1 MARAHV
7 PVLLLVATATAGAAA
22 GADENQHLRMVWE
35 LSVAQL
41 TANPERG
48 APDLLA
54 LRFSPD
60 GAWVAALSSRITTE
74 GDRAELLLVPASGE
88 ASKAR
93 RLQIRGAP
101 LSTPLHTG
109 IHWSPSGEHIAVE
122 TTNFSTA
129 IVRVSDGSRCEL
141 PRTTVFG
148 GFIAPDKVIA
158 ADWEAPKDPASI
170 PADFS
175 TLTIYGTDCV
185 RQKTWRVRGQV
196 REIETSARTGLIAV
210 RPEATEIRVLDAT
223 GADRGHVSVG
233 SGSMLRF
240 GEKGGVLCKADYP
253 ANGSLACFD
262 LASGR
267 EFSHPYVIGGA
278 PFDVSLDNSIVVAT
292 HGTSSFNLMSGS
304 GSSGLSHWVVWNYRT
319 GEEIGR
325 LRYRRQRH
333 AYAYSPSAVAPDGRR
348 FVLGAG
354 GTLRMYEITGG

>member
-1 MARAHV
+1 MARLHL
-7 PVLLLVATATAGAAA
+7 PVLVLLTAAAAA
-22 GADENQHLRMVWE
+22 GATDESQHNLRMVWE
-35 LSVAQL
+35 LSVAPL

-60 GAWVAALSSRITTE
+60 GDWIAALTSRITTE
-74 GDRAELLLVPASGE
+74 GERTELLLVPATGD

-93 RLQIRGAP
+93 RLQVRGQP

-109 IHWSPSGEHIAVE
+109 VHWSPSGEHIAVE

-129 IVRVSDGSRCEL
+129 ILRVSDGSRCEL

-185 RQKTWRVRGQV
+185 RQKTWRVPGQV
-196 REIETSARTGLIAV
+196 REIETSARTGLIAL
-210 RPEATEIRVLDAT
+210 RPEATEIRVLDAA
-223 GADRGHVSVG
+223 GGDRGHVSVG

-253 ANGSLACFD
+253 GNGSLACFD

-292 HGTSSFNLMSGS
+292 HGTSYYNLISAKDSG
-304 GSSGLSHWVVWNYRT
+304 GLSHWVVWNYRT

-325 LRYRRQRH
+325 LRYRKQRH

>member
-1 MARAHV
+1 MVRLPLAAL
-7 PVLLLVATATAGAAA
+7 VLLTAASAA
-22 GADENQHLRMVWE
+22 GVSDENQRGLKMVWE
-35 LSVAQL
+35 LSVAPL
-41 TANPERG
+41 TANPEKG

-60 GAWVAALSSRITTE
+60 GEWIAVLTSRITAE
-74 GDRAELLLVPASGE
+74 GERTELLLVPATGE

-93 RLQIRGAP
+93 RLQIRGQP

-109 IHWSPSGEHIAVE
+109 VHWSPSGEHIAVE

-129 IVRVSDGSRCEL
+129 VLRVADGSRCEL

-158 ADWEAPKDPASI
+158 ADWEAPSDPASI

-185 RQKTWRVRGQV
+185 RQRTWRVPGQV
-196 REIETSARTGLIAV
+196 REIETSARTGLFAL
-210 RPEATEIRVLDAT
+210 RPEATDIRILDST
-223 GADRGHVSVG
+223 GTERGRVSAG

-253 ANGSLACFD
+253 AHGSLACYD
-262 LASGR
+262 LATGR
-267 EFSHPYVIGGA
+267 QFSHPYVIGGA
-278 PFDVSLDNSIVVAT
+278 PFDVSIDSSIVVAT
-292 HGTSSFNLMSGS
+292 HGTSSFNVLSGQDS
-304 GSSGLSHWVVWNYRT
+304 AGLSHWVVWNYRT

-325 LRYRRQRH
+325 LRYRKQRH
-333 AYAYSPSAVAPDGRR
+333 AYAFSPSAVAPGGRR

>member
-1 MARAHV
+1 MVRLCLA
-7 PVLLLVATATAGAAA
+7 VLVLMAAA
-22 GADENQHLRMVWE
+22 ADETHHKLRMVWE
-35 LSVAQL
+35 LNVAAL

-60 GAWVAALSSRITTE
+60 GEWIAGLSSRITAE
-74 GDRAELLLVPASGE
+74 GDRTELLLVPSSGD

-109 IHWSPSGEHIAVE
+109 VHWSPSGEHIAVE

-129 IVRVSDGSRCEL
+129 ILRVSDGLRCEL

-148 GFIAPDKVIA
+148 GFIGPDQVIA
-158 ADWEAPKDPASI
+158 ADWEAPSDPASM

-185 RQKTWRVRGQV
+185 RQKTWRVPGQV
-196 REIETSARTGLIAV
+196 HEIETSARTGLIALG
-210 RPEATEIRVLDAT
+210 PEATGIRMLDAN
-223 GADRGHVSVG
+223 GAERGHVSAG

-253 ANGSLACFD
+253 AHGSLACYD
-262 LASGR
+262 LATGQQ
-267 EFSHPYVIGGA
+267 FSHAYVIGGA
-278 PFDVSLDNSIVVAT
+278 PFDVSLDSSIVVAT
-292 HGTSSFNLMSGS
+292 HGTSSYNLLSDKDSG
-304 GSSGLSHWVVWNYRT
+304 GLSHWVVWNYRT

-325 LRYRRQRH
+325 VRYRKQRH

-354 GTLRMYEITGG
+354 GTLRMYEITGGGA

>member
-1 MARAHV
+1 MARPHLAAI
-7 PVLLLVATATAGAAA
+7 VLVTAAAAA
-22 GADENQHLRMVWE
+22 GATDESQHNLRMVWE
-35 LSVAQL
+35 LSVAPL
-41 TANPERG
+41 TGNPERG

-60 GAWVAALSSRITTE
+60 GDWIAALTSRITTE
-74 GDRAELLLVPASGE
+74 GERTELLLVPSTGD

-93 RLQIRGAP
+93 RLQIRGQP
-101 LSTPLHTG
+101 LTTPLHTG
-109 IHWSPSGEHIAVE
+109 VHWSPSGEHIAVE

-129 IVRVSDGSRCEL
+129 ILRVSDGSRCEL

-148 GFIAPDKVIA
+148 GFIAADKVIA

-185 RQKTWRVRGQV
+185 RQKTWRVPGQV
-196 REIETSARTGLIAV
+196 REIETSARTGLIAL
-210 RPEATEIRVLDAT
+210 RPAATEIRVLDAA
-223 GADRGHVSVG
+223 GGDRGHVSVG

-292 HGTSSFNLMSGS
+292 HGTSSYNLMSGKDS
-304 GSSGLSHWVVWNYRT
+304 GGLSHWVVWNYRT

-325 LRYRRQRH
+325 LRYRKQRH